1 MRPVTGEQHH
11 LVHAG
16 PSGELRATVVQ
27 LAAAIRGLTLD
38 GVDLVE
44 PYGEDVVAPMGAGMV
59 LVPWPNRI
67 RGARYVLDGK
77 AQALDVTE
85 PSLGNASHGL
95 LRNTGYTA
103 SDRADDRVTLS
114 ASVFPQH
121 GYPFLLGTSVTYRLT
136 DDGLVV
142 THRIRNDSAGAA
154 PVAVGAHPY
163 LAIGGVPSAE
173 LTLTV
178 RADTWSEVD
187 DALIPIADHPVDG
200 ADEDLRQGRVVG
212 DLDLNTGYGDVHVED
227 GVSRHGLIA
236 PDGRGVELWAD
247 ASFRF
252 LQVYTPREFP
262 THGSQ
267 AVALEPMTAP
277 ADAFNSGVGV
287 RRLEPGEEWNLS
299 WGIRA
304 TGAWPGA

>member
-44 PYGEDVVAPMGAGMV
+44 PYGDDLVAPMGAGMV

-67 RGARYVLDGK
+67 RGARYDLDGK
-77 AQALDVTE
+77 AQALDVSE

-114 ASVFPQH
+114 ATVFPQH
-121 GYPFLLGTSVTYRLT
+121 GYPFLLDTSVTYRLT

-142 THRIRNDSAGAA
+142 THRIRNDSAAAA

-163 LAIGGVPSAE
+163 LAIGGVPSSE

-187 DALIPIADHPVDG
+187 DALIPVADHPVDG
-200 ADEDLRQGRVVG
+200 ADEDLRTGRVVG
-212 DLDLNTGYGDVHVED
+212 DLDLNTGYGDVHVE
-227 GVSRHGLIA
+227 GGTSRHGLTA

-267 AVALEPMTAP
+267 AVAIEPMTAP

-287 RRLEPGEEWNLS
+287 RRLAPGEEWTLS

-304 TGAWPGA
+304 TGF

>member
-27 LAAAIRGLTLD
+27 LAAALRGLTLD

-67 RGARYVLDGK
+67 RGARYDLDGRT
-77 AQALDVTE
+77 QALDVSE

-103 SDRADDRVTLS
+103 SDRQDDRVTLS
-114 ASVFPQH
+114 ATVFPQH
-121 GYPFLLGTSVTYRLT
+121 GYPFLLDTSVTYRLG

-142 THRIRNDSAGAA
+142 THRIRNDSAAPA

-163 LAIGGVPSAE
+163 LALGGAPSSE

-187 DALIPIADHPVDG
+187 DALIPVADHPVEG
-200 ADEDLRQGRVVG
+200 AGEDLRGGRVVG
-212 DLDLNTGYGDVHVED
+212 DLA
-227 GVSRHGLIA
+227 A

-262 THGSQ
+262 THGRQ
-267 AVALEPMTAP
+267 AVAVEPMTAP
-277 ADAFNSGVGV
+277 ADAFNSGVGL
-287 RRLEPGEEWNLS
+287 RRLEPGEEWTLS

-304 TGAWPGA
+304 TGS